1 MNTIIES
8 RRTCHNDLGEDESE
22 LVVCIETTTSVNVVN
37 AKLKDLR
44 RHHTSTEA
52 MSPMIVI
59 MRSLV
64 HQNKGFTSWDQLPK
78 FIKKTGTF
86 ETKGK

>member
-1 MNTIIES
+1 M
-8 RRTCHNDLGEDESE
+8 D
-22 LVVCIETTTSVNVVN
+22 VVN
-37 AKLKDLR
+37 AKLEILR
-44 RHHTSTEA
+44 KNHTSAEA
-52 MSPMIVI
+52 MSPIIVA